1 MSPAQSALY
10 FREWGK
16 VRAHYIAKGID
27 PKQAEHKRHELH
39 KKALGTDKSS
49 KGFTNADLDR
59 VLAAFYAITRPADL
73 TAQLRQI
80 DQPEL
85 RMAEA
90 RKACMEILAEIG
102 IGAGHDAIKADFLR
116 RSYLDAITKNIT
128 RGAQVDF
135 QGLSDRQANHVLHTL
150 RLRLLAQKQA
160 AKKHATP
167 VAAGAKDDDENCPF

>member
-1 MSPAQSALY
+1 MSPAQTALY

-27 PKQAEHKRHELH
+27 PKQAENKRHELH

-49 KGFTNADLDR
+49 KSFTNADLDR

-85 RMAEA
+85 RRQECWIRILDILIELRVGNKYAYDEDDLLA
-90 RKACMEILAEIG
+90 RRVAYVDGLVGKVIKGQQRWDQLDDKQARVLLG
-102 IGAGHDAIKADFLR
+102 IMQR
-116 RSYLDAITKNIT
+116 
-128 RGAQVDF
+128 
-135 QGLSDRQANHVLHTL
+135 
-150 RLRLLAQKQA
+150 RLLAVRQA
-160 AKKHATP
+160 AAKHEAP
-167 VAAGAKDDDENCPF
+167 AAAHKMPDNFPW